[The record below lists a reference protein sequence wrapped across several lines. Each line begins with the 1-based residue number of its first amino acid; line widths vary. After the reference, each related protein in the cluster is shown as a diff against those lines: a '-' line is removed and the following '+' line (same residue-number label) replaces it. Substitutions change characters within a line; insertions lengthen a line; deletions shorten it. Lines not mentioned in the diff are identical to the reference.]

1 MISVSGIVGTISTE
15 TKRVKNEDKD
25 LMCMRITDRT
35 GFVDVRSWNHSE
47 SEFNSFREKPILF
60 KRVRVTAYAGIRM
73 IELLDAS
80 GSQVLS
86 DFEGAADLASY
97 WSE

>member
-1 MISVSGIVGTISTE
+1 MISVGGIVGTLSSE
-15 TKRVKNEDKD
+15 TKRVKNEDKE

-35 GFVDVRSWNHSE
+35 GFIDVRSWNHSE
-47 SEFNSFREKPILF
+47 SEFSSFREKPILL
-60 KRVRVTAYAGIRM
+60 KRVRVTVYAGIKI

-80 GSQVLS
+80 GTQVLS
-86 DFEGAADLASY
+86 DFAGAADLASY